1 MPYVIARHRVEDYA
15 RWKRV
20 FDESEAGMREAGVKS
35 PQIFRNRDDP
45 NELALLIEVDDRE
58 QAGRWTR
65 SEESLLFYPKR
76 DAQSAVNHE
85 LKRIGGKA

>member
-20 FDESEAGMREAGVKS
+20 FDESEARMREAGVKS
-35 PQIFRNRDDP
+35 RQVFRNRDDP
-45 NELALLIEVDDRE
+45 NELALLIEVDDLE

-65 SEESLLFYPKR
+65 SEEFQAIMQR
-76 DAQSAVNHE
+76 
-85 LKRIGGKA
+85 GGVRERTAYLPEG